1 MSRGERSAAA
11 RRDWGSDD
19 TGTSVLH
26 VDMDAFFAAVE
37 LLDRPD
43 LLGRPVIV
51 GGEQRGVVLSA
62 TYEAR
67 RFGVHSAMPMSRAR
81 ALCPQAVVLPPHHDT
96 YTRVSRQVMAILG
109 DVTPVMEKVSIDE
122 AFLDVSGAR
131 RRLGPPVAI
140 ARALRERI
148 HRELGVP
155 ASVGVAATKFVAKLA
170 SSHAKPDGLLLV
182 PREATVP
189 FLHSLPV
196 GALWGVGER
205 TRERLHV
212 HGIDTVEAL
221 AAQPVRTLHR
231 ILGVAAGQRLHDLAN
246 GRDPRAVEPERVEKS
261 VGTETTFAAD
271 VTDRATLE
279 AVLLDQ
285 AHRTAARLRA
295 AGMVGR
301 TVALK
306 VRFSD
311 FRTISRS
318 RATEATDV
326 AHDVFA
332 VTRSLLEDVALPP
345 GGVRLIGLRVEQLQQ
360 AGEGVQLRLDEDDNR
375 REAETAMDTIR
386 QRFGPAALRPA
397 SLLERSAEAGAGPA
411 EGPEPTAGG
420 NRERY

>member
-11 RRDWGSDD
+11 RRDWGADD
-19 TGTSVLH
+19 TDCPILH

-43 LLGRPVIV
+43 LVGRPVIV
-51 GGEQRGVVLSA
+51 GGESRGVVLSA

-67 RFGVHSAMPMSRAR
+67 RFGVHSAMPVARAR

-96 YTRVSRQVMAILG
+96 YARVSRQVMAILA

-131 RRLGPPVAI
+131 RRLGSPVEI
-140 ARALRERI
+140 ARAVRRRI
-148 HRELGVP
+148 HSELGVP

-170 SSHAKPDGLLLV
+170 SGHAKPDGLLLV
-182 PREATVP
+182 PRDATVP

-196 GALWGVGER
+196 GALWGVGDK
-205 TRERLHV
+205 TRERLHR
-212 HGIDTVEAL
+212 HGIDTVAAL
-221 AAQPVRTLHR
+221 AAQPVRSLHR
-231 ILGVAAGQRLHDLAN
+231 VLGVAAGQRLHDLAN
-246 GRDPRAVEPERVEKS
+246 GRDPRAVEPEHVEKS

-295 AGMVGR
+295 AGLVAR
-301 TVALK
+301 TVAIK

-311 FRTISRS
+311 FRTITRS

-326 AHDVFA
+326 AHDVLTVA
-332 VTRSLLEDVALPP
+332 RTLLDDVPLPP
-345 GGVRLIGLRVEQLQQ
+345 GGVRLLGVRVEQLQD
-360 AGEGVQLRLDEDDNR
+360 AGEGVQLRLGEEDNR

-386 QRFGPAALRPA
+386 QRFGPGALRPA
-397 SLLERSAEAGAGPA
+397 ALLDPSRDARGGPRAGRGPGQRSGS
-411 EGPEPTAGG
+411 TT
-420 NRERY
+420 R

>member
-19 TGTSVLH
+19 TGTNVLH

-37 LLDRPD
+37 LLDRPE

-81 ALCPQAVVLPPHHDT
+81 ALCPQAVVLPPHHDV
-96 YTRVSRQVMAILG
+96 YTRVSRQVMAILA

-131 RRLGPPVAI
+131 RRLGSPVTI
-140 ARALRERI
+140 AQAVRERI

-182 PREATVP
+182 PRDATVP
-189 FLHSLPV
+189 FLHALPV
-196 GALWGVGER
+196 GALWGVGGR

-212 HGIDTVEAL
+212 HGIDTVAAL

-246 GRDPRAVEPERVEKS
+246 GRDPRSVEPERVEKS

-285 AHRTAARLRA
+285 AHRTAARLRT
-295 AGMVGR
+295 AGLVGR
-301 TVALK
+301 TVAIK

-311 FRTISRS
+311 FQTITRS
-318 RATEATDV
+318 RAAEATDV

-332 VTRSLLEDVALPP
+332 VARTLLDDVSLPP
-345 GGVRLIGLRVEQLQQ
+345 GGVRLLGVRVEQLQP
-360 AGEGVQLRLDEDDNR
+360 AGEGVQLRLGEDDNR

-386 QRFGPAALRPA
+386 QRFGPSALRPA
-397 SLLERSAEAGAGPA
+397 SLLDRSAAPPDDVGEGRGSAAGDVRRG
-411 EGPEPTAGG
+411 
-420 NRERY
+420 R